1 MSRKGSVTSTKGNA
15 LSTEGWT
22 CKVCSVKFT
31 EDKAEVLECEY
42 CEKHFCRSCVKL
54 SSTEYKLLTKR
65 SDLHWYCPPCEEKAR
80 KNLKIEKEVEERWNK
95 YFSKYEK
102 RLDEMENK
110 LDKKVELDEVKALI
124 QENKESAAT
133 GGNDQD
139 GTMTSQLE
147 EFKESMARKSNII
160 IFRAEESKKTEP
172 KERKVEDI
180 AIVNELCKITG
191 TNKQTVKNVT
201 RLGKKDVDSD
211 NPRPMRVIFE
221 DEKAKGS
228 LMANMKNLATAE
240 DKFKQLSITHD
251 MTKKERLQNKEKLA
265 EAKNKNEVLEEDNQS
280 VNYKYLVKGS
290 PGDRRV
296 VKVKKKGVRRS

>member
-1 MSRKGSVTSTKGNA
+1 
-15 LSTEGWT
+15 
-22 CKVCSVKFT
+22 
-31 EDKAEVLECEY
+31 
-42 CEKHFCRSCVKL
+42 
-54 SSTEYKLLTKR
+54 
-65 SDLHWYCPPCEEKAR
+65 
-80 KNLKIEKEVEERWNK
+80 
-95 YFSKYEK
+95 
-102 RLDEMENK
+102 MENK

-124 QENKESAAT
+124 EENKESAAT

-139 GTMTSQLE
+139 GTLTSQLE

-191 TNKQTVKNVT
+191 TNKQTIKNVT

-211 NPRPMRVIFE
+211 NPRPVRVIYE

-251 MTKKERLQNKEKLA
+251 MTKNERLQNKEKLA
-265 EAKNKNEVLEEDNQS
+265 EAKNKNEVLEENNQS
-280 VNYKYLVKGS
+280 VKYKYLVKGP

-296 VKVKKKGVRRS
+296 VKVKKKE

>member
-1 MSRKGSVTSTKGNA
+1 M
-15 LSTEGWT
+15 
-22 CKVCSVKFT
+22 
-31 EDKAEVLECEY
+31 
-42 CEKHFCRSCVKL
+42 
-54 SSTEYKLLTKR
+54 
-65 SDLHWYCPPCEEKAR
+65 
-80 KNLKIEKEVEERWNK
+80 KNLKIEKEVEERCNK

-124 QENKESAAT
+124 QKNKESAAT
-133 GGNDQD
+133 GGNDQN
-139 GTMTSQLE
+139 GTLTSQLE

-160 IFRAEESKKTEP
+160 IFSAEESKKTES

-191 TNKQTVKNVT
+191 TNKQTIKNAT

-251 MTKKERLQNKEKLA
+251 MTKKKRLQNKEKLA
-265 EAKNKNEVLEEDNQS
+265 EAKNKNEVLEKDKQS
-280 VNYKYLVKGS
+280 VKYKYLVKGP

-296 VKVKKKGVRRS
+296 VKVKKKE

>member
-1 MSRKGSVTSTKGNA
+1 MVFRVLGKKIKIVTSPCGWADYFEDLVTPSEQQSFDSTFLA
-15 LSTEGWT
+15 LVNDDVDILTEI
-22 CKVCSVKFT
+22 FT
-31 EDKAEVLECEY
+31 
-42 CEKHFCRSCVKL
+42 
-54 SSTEYKLLTKR
+54 
-65 SDLHWYCPPCEEKAR
+65 
-80 KNLKIEKEVEERWNK
+80 
-95 YFSKYEK
+95 K

-139 GTMTSQLE
+139 GTLTSQLE
-147 EFKESMARKSNII
+147 EFKECMARKSNII

-172 KERKVEDI
+172 KERKVEDM

-265 EAKNKNEVLEEDNQS
+265 EAK
-280 VNYKYLVKGS
+280 
-290 PGDRRV
+290 
-296 VKVKKKGVRRS
+296 KKRGIGG

>member
-1 MSRKGSVTSTKGNA
+1 M
-15 LSTEGWT
+15 
-22 CKVCSVKFT
+22 
-31 EDKAEVLECEY
+31 
-42 CEKHFCRSCVKL
+42 
-54 SSTEYKLLTKR
+54 
-65 SDLHWYCPPCEEKAR
+65 
-80 KNLKIEKEVEERWNK
+80 KNLKIEKEVEERCNK

-139 GTMTSQLE
+139 GTLTSQLE

-201 RLGKKDVDSD
+201 KLGKKDVDSN

-280 VNYKYLVKGS
+280 VKYKYLVKGP

-296 VKVKKKGVRRS
+296 VKVKKE

>member
-65 SDLHWYCPPCEEKAR
+65 SDLHWYCPPCEEKAM
-80 KNLKIEKEVEERWNK
+80 KNLKIEKEVEERCNK

-139 GTMTSQLE
+139 GTLTSQLE

-160 IFRAEESKKTEP
+160 IFRAEEAEESKKTEP

-211 NPRPMRVIFE
+211 NPRPMIEMPVKNQVQGMLAVFE
-221 DEKAKGS
+221 PLARAQS
-228 LMANMKNLATAE
+228 QKNFE
-240 DKFKQLSITHD
+240 PSF
-251 MTKKERLQNKEKLA
+251 
-265 EAKNKNEVLEEDNQS
+265 
-280 VNYKYLVKGS
+280 VKIG
-290 PGDRRV
+290 
-296 VKVKKKGVRRS
+296 

>member
-1 MSRKGSVTSTKGNA
+1 M
-15 LSTEGWT
+15 
-22 CKVCSVKFT
+22 
-31 EDKAEVLECEY
+31 
-42 CEKHFCRSCVKL
+42 
-54 SSTEYKLLTKR
+54 
-65 SDLHWYCPPCEEKAR
+65 
-80 KNLKIEKEVEERWNK
+80 KNLKIEKEVEERCNK

-139 GTMTSQLE
+139 GTLTSQLE

-172 KERKVEDI
+172 KERKVEDM

-265 EAKNKNEVLEEDNQS
+265 EAKKKNEVLEDDNQS
-280 VNYKYLVKGS
+280 VNYKYLVKG
-290 PGDRRV
+290 PPRDRRV
-296 VKVKKKGVRRS
+296 VKVKKKE

>member
-1 MSRKGSVTSTKGNA
+1 M
-15 LSTEGWT
+15 
-22 CKVCSVKFT
+22 
-31 EDKAEVLECEY
+31 
-42 CEKHFCRSCVKL
+42 
-54 SSTEYKLLTKR
+54 
-65 SDLHWYCPPCEEKAR
+65 
-80 KNLKIEKEVEERWNK
+80 KNLKIEKEVEERCNK

-139 GTMTSQLE
+139 GTLTSQLE

-265 EAKNKNEVLEEDNQS
+265 EAKKKNEVLEEDNQS
-280 VNYKYLVKGS
+280 VKYKYLVKGP

-296 VKVKKKGVRRS
+296 VKVKKKE